1 MLGGVVICGRTDW
14 ILFTKTSL
22 TSEVIRLDFPVPSS
36 PHTQILT
43 TKVSLIPAPRYRY
56 AIYQLPLSLK
66 CKGGFKFIV
75 IIFSPLLSRPQY
87 PMTLEV
93 LNESVAL
100 DKG

>member
-1 MLGGVVICGRTDW
+1 MLGGIVICGRTDW

-43 TKVSLIPAPRYRY
+43 TKGQLDSSSKVPLCD
-56 AIYQLPLSLK
+56 YQLPLSLK
-66 CKGGFKFIV
+66 CKGGFKLTV
-75 IIFSPLLSRPQY
+75 MIFSPLLNRPRY
-87 PMTLEV
+87 PVTLEV
-93 LNESVAL
+93 LNESVAF